1 LLKEKTVN
9 LIGMPTIIIDTK
21 SKKKEKIIQDFLEKL
36 EVNFYTEVQEEEAL
50 YNAMKK
56 GKKSKLLSPNERKS
70 FLNSL
75 KNGK

>member
-1 LLKEKTVN
+1 
-9 LIGMPTIIIDTK
+9 MSTIIIDTK

-36 EVNFYTEVQEEEAL
+36 EVSFYTEVQEEEAI

-56 GKKSKLLSPNERKS
+56 GKKSKLLSPDEKKR